1 MKARLC
7 YTLTCMN
14 TKELSVFFP
23 CINEEGN
30 VENIIAKAEAV
41 LKKLKLQYEIII
53 VNDGSVDKTGQIAEG
68 LAKKN
73 PHIKVIHHPK
83 NLGYGEALKSGFYN
97 ASFNTIVYTDGDGQ
111 FDFAEVTKFLEK
123 IKDSDVVIGIR
134 MRRQDSFLRKLFGK
148 GWRLSLRTFF
158 GLTLKDVD
166 CGFKMVRRSVL
177 EKISHLESQRG
188 AMINAELAIKA
199 KKAGFRISEVGV
211 HHYHRLS
218 GRPTGANIRVII
230 KSFVDLLRLWWKLE
244 DYKWL
249 SMLMVGVLVLAAFL
263 RFYRLSEY
271 MTFLGDEGR
280 DAIVIKN
287 MFENLHFP
295 LIGPPTSVG
304 NIYLG
309 PLYYYMMAVPM
320 AIFYL
325 NPVAAAGMNAAIGV
339 ATVGLIYLLGKVWLG
354 RIPGLIAAYLY
365 AISPVTII
373 YSRSSWNPNPAPFFA
388 LLSILSLYR
397 LHQTGN
403 FLWLALTGLT
413 VGAALQMH
421 YLAAILIPIVG
432 IIWLHEVVFRSRQLK
447 VKNLISGSLLGIV
460 SFVLIMSPLIWFD
473 LRHSFL
479 NYRAITELLSGGSAV
494 KADIFTNLAK
504 IPGLFSY
511 NLIGRYIAAENLY
524 LIIIVSL
531 LLLGVLV
538 YKHTWSKIVL
548 GIWLVVGLL
557 GLSFYQQSIYD
568 HYFGFMNP
576 VPFLLFG
583 SVALFSA
590 KLRGQQRWLLNAGV
604 VVLLL
609 VLTVVNLQK
618 NPLFNPPNNQLKKT
632 QDIAKFVINNA
643 GGRDF
648 NFALIAKSNYDSA
661 YQFYLDQYGHKPKQ
675 VPFDKTDQLFV
686 VCEDVVCDPTHN
698 AKYEIAAFGMSKIDW
713 MKESFGVKI
722 YKLIPNPSG
731 KPQ

>member
-1 MKARLC
+1 
-7 YTLTCMN
+7 MN

-30 VENIIAKAEAV
+30 VENIVAKAESV
-41 LKKLKLQYEIII
+41 LKKLKLLYEIII
-53 VNDGSVDKTGQIAEG
+53 VNDGSTDKTGPIAEG

-83 NLGYGEALKSGFYN
+83 NLGYGEALKSGFYS
-97 ASFNTIVYTDGDGQ
+97 ASYDTIVYTDGDGQ

-148 GWRLSLRTFF
+148 GWRLALRTFF

-199 KKAGFRISEVGV
+199 KKAGFKISEVGV
-211 HHYHRLS
+211 NHYPRIS
-218 GRPTGANIRVII
+218 GKPTGANIKVII
-230 KSFVDLLRLWWKLE
+230 KSFLDLLRLWWKLE
-244 DYKWL
+244 DEKWL
-249 SMLMVGVLVLAAFL
+249 SILMLAVLALAAFL
-263 RFYRLSEY
+263 RFYRLPEY

-287 MFENLHFP
+287 MFENSHFP

-309 PLYYYMMAVPM
+309 PLYYYMMAIPM

-325 NPVAAAGMNAAIGV
+325 NPVAAAGMNAVIGV
-339 ATVGLIYLLGKVWLG
+339 AIVGLIYLLGKVWFG
-354 RIPGLIAAYLY
+354 RVPGLIAAYLY
-365 AISPVTII
+365 AISPVTIT

-388 LLSILSLYR
+388 LISVFSLYKMHR
-397 LHQTGN
+397 TGN
-403 FLWLALTGLT
+403 FLWFMLTGLA

-421 YLAAILIPIVG
+421 YLAAILIPVVG
-432 IIWLHEVVFRSRQLK
+432 LIWLYEVYARRSKKLNFTK
-447 VKNLISGSLLGIV
+447 FLSGTLLGIS
-460 SFVLIMSPLIWFD
+460 SFILTLLPLIWFD
-473 LRHSFL
+473 LRHNFL
-479 NYRAITELLSGGSAV
+479 NYRAITELFSSGSAV
-494 KADIFTNLAK
+494 KADILANIAR
-504 IPGLFSY
+504 IPSLYTY
-511 NLIGRYIAAENLY
+511 NLVGRYMAAENFY
-524 LIIIVSL
+524 LMVIVSL
-531 LLLGVLV
+531 LLIAVLI
-538 YKHTWSKIVL
+538 YKFSYWPKLML
-548 GIWLVVGLL
+548 GIWLAVGLL
-557 GLSFYQQSIYD
+557 GLTFYQQSIYD
-568 HYFGFMNP
+568 HYLGFMNP

-583 SVALFSA
+583 AITLFVPKFS
-590 KLRGQQRWLLNAGV
+590 GQARWLVNGGII
-604 VVLLL
+604 VLLL
-609 VLTVVNLQK
+609 VLTIVNLQK
-618 NPLFNPPNNQLKKT
+618 SPLLNSPNNQLKKT
-632 QDIAKFVINNA
+632 QDVAKYVISQT
-643 GGRDF
+643 GGKDF

-686 VCEDVVCDPTHN
+686 VCEDSVCDPTHN

-713 MKESFGVKI
+713 MRQVYGVRI
-722 YKLIPNPSG
+722 YKLVDNPSG